1 MNQRRRAAARTKEI
15 DMGALKLVETEDAET
30 VLRGE
35 LRKLIEERNLLKSRR
50 DATADAVERAQAFVG
65 RLRENLA
72 KYDDVS
78 SRIAKARGESFRRSL
93 ETGEAL
99 PMAPL
104 SKELT
109 AASMERLD
117 AMNQLEGGEQALEA
131 LSGELSV
138 EECELGVLERNVV
151 GAAKRI
157 VAHHGDMMAEELR
170 RVENE
175 AGGLRRRLLGL
186 TQLRTP
192 SIGSYPISAP
202 TVALLRDIGAN
213 AMATGCAGA
222 DVTFWDEWLHRLTTD
237 ADARPDG

>member
-1 MNQRRRAAARTKEI
+1 
-15 DMGALKLVETEDAET
+15 MGAPRLVETEDLET

-65 RLRENLA
+65 RLRDNLA
-72 KYDDVS
+72 KFDDVS
-78 SRIAKARGESFRRSL
+78 SRIATARGEAFRRSL
-93 ETGEAL
+93 ATGEAL

-117 AMNQLEGGEQALEA
+117 AQNQLEGGEQALAA
-131 LSGELSV
+131 LTAELDC
-138 EECELGVLERNVV
+138 ENCELGVLERNVV
-151 GAAKRI
+151 GAAKKV
-157 VAHHGDMMAEELR
+157 VAHHGDMLAEELR
-170 RVENE
+170 RIENE

-192 SIGSYPISAP
+192 NIGAYPLGAP
-202 TVALLRDIGAN
+202 AVALLRDIGAN
-213 AMATGCAGA
+213 AMATGCAGS
-222 DVTFWDEWLHRLTTD
+222 DVSWWDDWLHRLTID